1 MLRSPRLDIALLVAA
16 TGVAAYALGRYGRS
30 RRRRLPR
37 NRLRTSSQRSDD
49 DDTREAT
56 TTTCECGAVLRLRPT
71 ATANERRNILDFHRA
86 SKRHVQN
93 LAQTAAQLV
102 VAETWAEY
110 RAVAERDVRDS
121 DICLEIG
128 CGRGVTTE
136 LLGRIAERAVGVDKS
151 AKVIEMARERFP
163 SVEFCELD
171 CETDWSALRGLGPF
185 SVVFVD
191 VNGSRE
197 LRTLLPI
204 LEKVERVLRP
214 RLLVVKNAPLK
225 RLVLKCRL
233 VDAAEG
239 T

>member
-1 MLRSPRLDIALLVAA
+1 MLRSPRLDVALLVAA

-49 DDTREAT
+49 NDIREAT

-110 RAVAERDVRDS
+110 RAVAERVRDG
-121 DICLEIG
+121 DVCLEIG

-163 SVEFCELD
+163 SVEFFELD
-171 CETDWSALRGLGPF
+171 CETDWSELRGLGPF

>member
-30 RRRRLPR
+30 RRRQPR

-56 TTTCECGAVLRLRPT
+56 TTTCECGAVLRLRPF

-110 RAVAERDVRDS
+110 RAVAERVRDG
-121 DICLEIG
+121 DVCLEIG

-151 AKVIEMARERFP
+151 AKVIEMARERFA

-171 CETDWSALRGLGPF
+171 CETDWSELRGLGPF